1 MSTPA
6 GKMVLDLLRAEGVTH
21 VFGLVGATVNS
32 ILSEM
37 YGRTDIQFI
46 DTRHEQGAAFMA
58 YGYARAS
65 GRPTACLTTA
75 GPGASNMMT
84 GIALAYKGQ
93 APVIALAGS
102 WGLDYE
108 YRDGM
113 QTFDLV
119 QMFKPITKLSLQVNR
134 THRLPELFHY
144 AFRTALSGKP
154 GPVFLDLPKDLLD
167 GQMVEEEVLP
177 REAYRAVDTHVG
189 GDPKAVERAAEIL
202 GEAERPMMIVG
213 GGVLDSA
220 ASGEAVELAELLD
233 MGMVPSYGH
242 NDVVPNSHALYVG
255 PPGRRGCPEAAEA
268 IHKADVIL
276 ALGTRISHLTSGWA
290 PGFVD
295 PKARIVQVEIDA
307 QEIGR
312 NYPVAVGILGDAKA
326 VAQQLLQALRS
337 RYPEG
342 ISRPDWR
349 AEIGRL
355 VTSRKARI
363 EAETHL
369 TGTPMKAQRM
379 YSELVKVLPRDCMV
393 TIDAGITAALAY
405 DRLQFEEPRT
415 FFNYAHQG
423 GVGMGYCVGLG
434 TKLGR
439 PDRAAVSISGDGSFL
454 LNSQELNTAVRWR
467 IPLVHIVLNN
477 GCWGAEKGHQKRE
490 YDGRYIGVDI
500 ANPRFDKLAEVYGAR
515 GFYVEHPEEIGEVV
529 REALTLQV
537 PSVIEIPVEEDLP

>member
-1 MSTPA
+1 MRA
-6 GKMVLDLLRAEGVTH
+6 GQMVIELLRAEGVTH
-21 VFGLVGATVNS
+21 VFGLVGATTNS

-37 YGRTDIQFI
+37 HGRTDIRFI
-46 DTRHEQGAAFMA
+46 DARHEQGAAFMA
-58 YGYARAS
+58 YGFVRAS
-65 GRPTACLTTA
+65 GRPAVCLTTA
-75 GPGASNMMT
+75 GPGASNMLT

-102 WGLDYE
+102 WGLDHE
-108 YRDGM
+108 YRDGF

-119 QMFKPITKLSLQVNR
+119 TMFKPVTKLSLQVNKTR
-134 THRLPELFHY
+134 RLPELFHH
-144 AFRTALSGKP
+144 AFRTALTGKP
-154 GPVFLDLPKDLLD
+154 GPVFLDIPKDLLE
-167 GQMVEEEVLP
+167 GQTVGEEVLP
-177 REAYRAVDTHVG
+177 PEAYRVTNTRID
-189 GDPKAVERAAEIL
+189 GDPKAIEHAVTIL
-202 GEAERPMMIVG
+202 ADAQRPMMLVG
-213 GGVLDSA
+213 GGVIDSE
-220 ASGEAVELAELLD
+220 ASKEAVDLAELLD
-233 MGMVPSYGH
+233 MGIVPSYGH
-242 NDVVPNSHALYVG
+242 NDAVPNSHALYVG

-268 IHKADVIL
+268 MRKADVIL
-276 ALGTRISHLTSGWA
+276 ALGTRISQLTSQWA

-326 VAQQLLQALRS
+326 VTQQLLEALRR

-349 AEIGRL
+349 AEIDRL
-355 VTSRKARI
+355 VISRRDRL
-363 EAETHL
+363 EAEARL
-369 TGTPMKAQRM
+369 AGMPIKAQRV
-379 YSELVKVLPRDCMV
+379 YRELAKVLPRDCMV
-393 TIDAGITAALAY
+393 TIDAGITAGLGY
-405 DRLQFEEPRT
+405 DRLHFEEPRT
-415 FFNYAHQG
+415 FFTYAHQG

-454 LNSQELNTAVRWR
+454 LNSQEINTAVRWR

-477 GCWGAEKGHQKRE
+477 GCWGAEKAHQKRA
-490 YDGRYIGVDI
+490 YDGRYVGVDI

-515 GFYVEHPEEIGEVV
+515 GFYVERPDEIGVV
-529 REALTLQV
+529 IREALSINV